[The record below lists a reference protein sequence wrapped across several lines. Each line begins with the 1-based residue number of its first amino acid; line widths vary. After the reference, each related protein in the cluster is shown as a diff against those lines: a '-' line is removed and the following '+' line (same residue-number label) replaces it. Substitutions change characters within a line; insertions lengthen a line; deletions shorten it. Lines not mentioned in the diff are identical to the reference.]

1 MFLSEIPLF
10 ELLLFGITCFFKNT
24 VKDYFSTHFSE
35 TSNTFNFSLLY
46 SSRRMVFQMQSS
58 KNNVFP
64 HFSLSCT
71 KFTEWSMDMN
81 GVIIVNSTMQKNIY
95 IIINIENI
103 KLICWMCSKSTIKTQ
118 DWWCQLMLIGFFIV
132 NLEQIQRS
140 IRYINLVFLFVTLNS
155 CLRTDWSCCP
165 FCEFHTTRPYTCDK
179 MFNVISMCFWASDMP
194 SFCSKSVSF
203 DRIWLL

>member
-24 VKDYFSTHFSE
+24 VKDYFSTHFSK
-35 TSNTFNFSLLY
+35 TSIIFNFCLLY
-46 SSRRMVFQMQSS
+46 SSRRMAFQMQSS
-58 KNNVFP
+58 KNNIFL
-64 HFSLSCT
+64 HFSLSRT
-71 KFTEWSMDMN
+71 KFTAWTWMECLS
-81 GVIIVNSTMQKNIY
+81 STQPCKKKKK

-132 NLEQIQRS
+132 NLEQIHRN

-155 CLRTDWSCCP
+155 CFVLSVNFIHPGRI
-165 FCEFHTTRPYTCDK
+165 H
-179 MFNVISMCFWASDMP
+179 VIKCLMW
-194 SFCSKSVSF
+194 
-203 DRIWLL
+203 